1 MKTLVLYGPKAKQ
14 EWLALLTCLK
24 NHVFLLKSHLR
35 IWSFRVH
42 EMISTSPLSLLPDLS
57 WVSPN
62 CLIAFEMTHQL
73 MDPPVAASHP
83 RQMWRKS
90 KLAQERGGCTRCG
103 PTTPNCPENN
113 GTRQTDI
120 CQRLRAH
127 FRFRLQCSVYTVRL
141 KAELGLR
148 S

>member
-35 IWSFRVH
+35 IWGFKIGSFRVH

-62 CLIAFEMTHQL
+62 YLTAFEMTDQL
-73 MDPPVAASHP
+73 MDPPVAAPLP
-83 RQMWRKS
+83 RQMWRK
-90 KLAQERGGCTRCG
+90 KELAQERWVHQAWS
-103 PTTPNCPENN
+103 NN
-113 GTRQTDI
+113 TQLSR
-120 CQRLRAH
+120 
-127 FRFRLQCSVYTVRL
+127 
-141 KAELGLR
+141 E
-148 S
+148 